1 MWIMI
6 FKLSAVLGR
15 DHSEIKST
23 HTQTHTNGGGQG
35 GGVQRSKCMG
45 SNLQKDVFVLVNLE
59 IDFSGIVGD
68 GYLLS
73 VDTPEV
79 CSY

>member
-1 MWIMI
+1 
-6 FKLSAVLGR
+6 
-15 DHSEIKST
+15 
-23 HTQTHTNGGGQG
+23 
-35 GGVQRSKCMG
+35 MG
-45 SNLQKDVFVLVNLE
+45 SNLQKEVFVLVNLE